1 MHDWAYIIMKVFQIQ
16 EDSHPHART
25 RENFHKKTWGSIGI
39 FVLLIVVVF
48 GRCIFFEYTHYD
60 DSVIVFENPLILS
73 GISIENIFY
82 VFTHSFEDLY
92 QPLPAITLMIDRS
105 LWGDWIAG
113 YFIVNLLWHLLCVC
127 TFFWVM
133 LRIIGNYQIVFFAS
147 LLFCIHPVQAM
158 IVHSAHLRNETMAA
172 FFMLLSLKMYWDCQV
187 LKTKAVDK
195 MNGHYTTKIHF
206 FNTRRACYFRFIF
219 SLVFMF
225 LSILCKQAT
234 IMLPFLL
241 LLLDFWLLKRFPVDS
256 FNSVEKI
263 KKLYPVFLEKLPWLV
278 MAIMGVLLAYYG
290 KHKSIEQFS
299 VEIST
304 KLSPLGVVCTAYM
317 RYIWHL
323 VFPFHHRYIWMT
335 DWVPGSWITIASGAV
350 LIMITIIC
358 ILNFKRNP
366 WFVFCWGWF
375 IFFLFPLSGVIR
387 FSMEHIALRY
397 LYVPSM
403 GFFLLTAFI
412 CHTIISYITQLNI
425 YKTYMKYDYLMCRL
439 GGKQLNAYWI
449 FVVITIAL
457 LSSISYWQSGFWKN
471 SEALATRA
479 LYLTNGKDQV
489 ANLILKM
496 LQEKQERD
504 VLSDQIY
511 QPVFPDFDANAVG
524 NDWNEKHVSLL
535 LGFKHYRQAIAY
547 LDSLDQ
553 LPTSLQSEYGGAY
566 LGEAIQALET
576 AHKYLE
582 QAVKNEPQDGYA
594 QYNLALCLFLLGH
607 QEEAIPYIHRAV
619 ELLPSNNK
627 IQTLLSLLKKE

>member
-1 MHDWAYIIMKVFQIQ
+1 MRENGH
-16 EDSHPHART
+16 SHAIT
-25 RENFHKKTWGSIGI
+25 RESFHKKKWVSIGI
-39 FVLLIVVVF
+39 FVLLIVGVF

-113 YFIVNLLWHLLCVC
+113 FFIVNLLWHLLCVC

-133 LRIIGNYQIVFFAS
+133 LRIIGNHRIVFFAS

-172 FFMLLSLKMYWDCQV
+172 FFMLLSLKMYWDYQV
-187 LKTKAVDK
+187 LKTKAVEK
-195 MNGHYTTKIHF
+195 MNRHYTTKIDLL
-206 FNTRRACYFRFIF
+206 NTRRAYYCPLVL
-219 SLVFMF
+219 SLVFML

-241 LLLDFWLLKRFPVDS
+241 LLLDFWPLKRLPVDS
-256 FNSVEKI
+256 FSSAEKTNR
-263 KKLYPVFLEKLPWLV
+263 LYPVFLEKLPWLV
-278 MAIMGVLLAYYG
+278 LAAFGVSLAHYG
-290 KHKSIEQFS
+290 KHKAIEQFS

-304 KLSPLGVVCTAYM
+304 NLSPLGVVCTAYL

-323 VFPFHHRYIWMT
+323 VFPFHHRYMWMT
-335 DWVPGSWITIASGAV
+335 DWAPGPWITIASGAA
-350 LIMITIIC
+350 LIMITIIGL
-358 ILNFKRNP
+358 LNFKRNP

-375 IFFLFPLSGVIR
+375 ILFLFPLSGVIR

-412 CHTIISYITQLNI
+412 CYTIITYTTKLNV

-439 GGKQLNAYWI
+439 GGKPLNAYWI

-457 LSSISYWQSGFWKN
+457 LSSITYWQSGFWKN

-479 LYLTNGKDQV
+479 LYLTDGKDHV
-489 ANLILKM
+489 AKLILKM
-496 LQEKQERD
+496 LQERTDGPAQT
-504 VLSDQIY
+504 Y
-511 QPVFPDFDANAVG
+511 QPVFPDFDADAAG
-524 NDWNEKHVSLL
+524 NDWSEKYVSLL
-535 LGFKHYRQAIAY
+535 LAFRHYRQAIAY
-547 LDSLDQ
+547 LESLDQ
-553 LPTSLQSEYGGAY
+553 PPTPLQAEHGGAY
-566 LGEAIQALET
+566 LGEAIEALET
-576 AHKYLE
+576 AHKYLV
-582 QAVKNEPQDGYA
+582 QAAKIDPQDGYA
-594 QYNLALCLFLLGH
+594 QCNLALCLFFLGH
-607 QEEAIPYIHRAV
+607 REEAIPYMQRAV

-627 IQTLLSLLKKE
+627 IQTLLSLIKKE